1 MLLGMDGMSGSF
13 ACLQP
18 ILTGYQGLEK
28 NVPEQPRDHLPVHLR
43 RKMIYAHEQIPGNA
57 VPFVSPRQL
66 EELKANEFRRKPIAP
81 RVVD

>member
-1 MLLGMDGMSGSF
+1 MNGARGRGRLLQ
-13 ACLQP
+13 L
-18 ILTGYQGLEK
+18 LTLNQGLEK

-43 RKMIYAHEQIPGNA
+43 KKMIYAHEQIPGNA

-66 EELKANEFRRKPIAP
+66 EELKANEYRRKPFAP